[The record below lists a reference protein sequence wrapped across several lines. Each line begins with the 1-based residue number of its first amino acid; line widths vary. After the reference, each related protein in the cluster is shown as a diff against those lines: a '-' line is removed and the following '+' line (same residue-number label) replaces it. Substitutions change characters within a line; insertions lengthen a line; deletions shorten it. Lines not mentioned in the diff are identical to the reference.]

1 MNIEKAVIKN
11 FRNIEN
17 MELEPSDGI
26 NVIYGENGHGKTNII
41 ESIWLF
47 TGCNS
52 FRTRKNIELINKNS
66 DEAELFIQFFSNGRQ
81 QNAELDIK
89 EKKEAFLNGI
99 KQVSPRKF
107 LGEFQ
112 AVVFSP
118 SVLSVIRDGP
128 SEKRKFLDI
137 AISLIK
143 PNYAALLSKYNKTV
157 VQRNSLLKQIG
168 TEKKGEDL
176 LFVFDEELAR
186 CGGKIIDYRL
196 NYLKDLGDFSPQ
208 IYSEISNG
216 REHMKISYINSL
228 KESGK
233 NSVEWSEILY
243 KNLSQ
248 NHEKDVMRQATS
260 FGPHKDDLEIF
271 LDGMNVRN
279 YGSQGQQRSCALSL
293 KIGEASILKNVSGEQ
308 PVALMDD
315 VMSELDENRQ
325 KFLMKYFDGW
335 QVFVT
340 CCDPSHRSKIKSD
353 KVFEICDG
361 KIKGE

>member
-17 MELEPSDGI
+17 MELEPSNGI

-41 ESIWLF
+41 ESFWLF

-52 FRTRKNIELINKNS
+52 FRTRKNIELINKDS
-66 DEAELFIQFFSNGRQ
+66 KFSELFIQFFSNSREQ
-81 QNAELDIK
+81 DAKIIIND
-89 EKKEAFLNGI
+89 KKEAYLNGI
-99 KQVSPRKF
+99 KQNSPRKF

-118 SVLSVIRDGP
+118 SVLSIIRDGP
-128 SEKRKFLDI
+128 SEKRKFIDI

-143 PNYAALLSKYNKTV
+143 PNYTALLSKYNKTV
-157 VQRNSLLKQIG
+157 IQRNSLLKQIS

-196 NYLKDLGDFSPQ
+196 KYLNDLRSEAPQ

-216 REHMKISYINSL
+216 REKMKISYVNSL
-228 KESGK
+228 KEIGK
-233 NSVEWSEILY
+233 NNVEWSEILY
-243 KNLSQ
+243 KNLSE
-248 NHEKDVMRQATS
+248 NHEKDIIRQATS

-271 LDGMNVRN
+271 LDDMNVRN

-293 KIGEASILKNVSGEQ
+293 KIGEATILKKVSGEQ
-308 PVALMDD
+308 PIALMDD

-325 KFLMKYFDGW
+325 KYLMKFFDGW
-335 QVFVT
+335 QVFIT
-340 CCDPSHRSKIKSD
+340 CCDPSHRSKINSD

-361 KIKGE
+361 RIK

>member
-1 MNIEKAVIKN
+1 MKIEKAVIKN
-11 FRNIEN
+11 FRNIEY
-17 MELEPSDGI
+17 MELEPANGI

-52 FRTRKNIELINKNS
+52 FRTRKNTELIKKDAEIS
-66 DEAELFIQFFSNGRQ
+66 ELFTSFFSNEREQEAKLIIG
-81 QNAELDIK
+81 

-99 KQVSPRKF
+99 KQISPRKF

-128 SEKRKFLDI
+128 SEKRKFIDI

-143 PNYAALLSKYNKTV
+143 PNYAALLSKYNKIIM
-157 VQRNSLLKQIG
+157 QRNSLLKQIG
-168 TEKKGEDL
+168 TEKKGEEL
-176 LFVFDEELAR
+176 LFVFDEEIAR
-186 CGGKIIDYRL
+186 YGGRIIDYRL
-196 NYLKDLGDFSPQ
+196 NYLKNMKEYAPQ
-208 IYSEISNG
+208 IYSDISND
-216 REHMKISYINSL
+216 REKMKIIYVNSL
-228 KESGK
+228 KEEGA
-233 NSVEWSEILY
+233 NNVEWSEILY
-243 KNLSQ
+243 KNLSK
-248 NHEKDVMRQATS
+248 NHERDIARQATS
-260 FGPHKDDLEIF
+260 FGPHKDDLEIY

-293 KIGEASILKNVSGEQ
+293 KIGEATLLKNIFGEQ

-325 KFLMKYFDGW
+325 KYLMKFFDGW

-340 CCDPSHRSKIKSD
+340 CCDPSHRNKIKYE

-361 KIKGE
+361 RIKGE

>member
-17 MELEPSDGI
+17 MELEPSNGI

-41 ESIWLF
+41 ESFWLF

-52 FRTRKNIELINKNS
+52 FRTRKNIELINKDS
-66 DEAELFIQFFSNGRQ
+66 KISELFIQFFSNSREQ
-81 QNAELDIK
+81 DAKIIIND
-89 EKKEAFLNGI
+89 KKEAFLNGI
-99 KQVSPRKF
+99 KQNSPRKF

-128 SEKRKFLDI
+128 SEKRKFIDI

-157 VQRNSLLKQIG
+157 IQRNSLLKQIG
-168 TEKKGEDL
+168 AEKKVEDL

-196 NYLKDLGDFSPQ
+196 KYLNDLRSEAPQ

-216 REHMKISYINSL
+216 REKMKISYVNSL
-228 KESGK
+228 KEIGK
-233 NSVEWSEILY
+233 NNVEWSEILY
-243 KNLSQ
+243 KNLSE
-248 NHEKDVMRQATS
+248 NHEKDIIRQATS

-271 LDGMNVRN
+271 LDDMNVRN

-293 KIGEASILKNVSGEQ
+293 KIGEATILKNVSGEQ
-308 PVALMDD
+308 PIALMDD

-325 KFLMKYFDGW
+325 KYLMKFFDGW
-335 QVFVT
+335 QVFIT
-340 CCDPSHRSKIKSD
+340 CCDPSHRSKINSD

-361 KIKGE
+361 RIK

>member
-1 MNIEKAVIKN
+1 MNLENAVIKN
-11 FRNIEN
+11 FRNIDNIEI
-17 MELEPSDGI
+17 EPCNGI

-52 FRTRKNIELINKNS
+52 FRTRKNNELINKNS
-66 DEAELFIQFFSNGRQ
+66 KSAELISNFFSNGRNQ
-81 QNAELDIK
+81 EARLLIE
-89 EKKEAFLNGI
+89 EKKEAYLNGI
-99 KQVSPRKF
+99 KQPSQRKF

-118 SVLSVIRDGP
+118 SVLSVIKDGP
-128 SEKRKFLDI
+128 SEKRKFIDI

-143 PNYAALLSKYNKTV
+143 PNYAALLSKYNKTLI
-157 VQRNSLLKQIG
+157 QRNSLLKKIA

-176 LFVFDEELAR
+176 LFVFDEEAAR

-196 NYLKDLGDFSPQ
+196 KYLEKLIDYAPK

-216 REHMKISYINSL
+216 REEMKILYNNSL
-228 KESGK
+228 RESGS
-233 NSVEWSEILY
+233 NCVEWSEILY
-243 KNLSQ
+243 KQLSE
-248 NHEKDVMRQATS
+248 NHEKDIFRQLTS
-260 FGPHKDDLEIF
+260 FGPHKDDIDIF
-271 LDGMNVRN
+271 LGTMNVRN

-293 KIGEASILKNVSGEQ
+293 KISEASILRDFSGEQ
-308 PVALMDD
+308 PIALMDD

-325 KFLMKYFDGW
+325 KYLMKFFDGW

-340 CCDPSHRSKIKSD
+340 CCDPSHKEKIKSD
-353 KVFEICDG
+353 KVFNVVDG
-361 KIKGE
+361 KIKGD

>member
-17 MELEPSDGI
+17 MELEPSNGI

-41 ESIWLF
+41 ESFWLF

-52 FRTRKNIELINKNS
+52 FRTRKNIELINKDS
-66 DEAELFIQFFSNGRQ
+66 KFSELFIQFFSNSREQ
-81 QNAELDIK
+81 DAKIIIND
-89 EKKEAFLNGI
+89 KKEAYLNGI
-99 KQVSPRKF
+99 KQNSPRKF

-128 SEKRKFLDI
+128 SEKRKFIDI

-157 VQRNSLLKQIG
+157 IQRNSLLKQIG
-168 TEKKGEDL
+168 TEKKGGDL

-196 NYLKDLGDFSPQ
+196 KYLNDLRSEAPQ

-216 REHMKISYINSL
+216 REKMKISYVNSL
-228 KESGK
+228 KEIGK
-233 NSVEWSEILY
+233 NNVEWSEILY
-243 KNLSQ
+243 KNLSE
-248 NHEKDVMRQATS
+248 NHEKDIIRQATS

-271 LDGMNVRN
+271 LDDMNVRN

-293 KIGEASILKNVSGEQ
+293 KIGEATILKNVSGEQ
-308 PVALMDD
+308 PIALMDD

-325 KFLMKYFDGW
+325 KYLMKFFDGW
-335 QVFVT
+335 QVFIT
-340 CCDPSHRSKIKSD
+340 CCDPSHRSKINSD

-361 KIKGE
+361 RIK

>member
-1 MNIEKAVIKN
+1 MNIERAVIKN
-11 FRNIEN
+11 FRNIEY
-17 MELEPSDGI
+17 MEFEPANGI

-52 FRTRKNIELINKNS
+52 FRTRKNIELIKK
-66 DEAELFIQFFSNGRQ
+66 DVETAELLTNFFSNEREQ
-81 QNAELDIK
+81 DAKLIISD
-89 EKKEAFLNGI
+89 KKEAFLNGI
-99 KQVSPRKF
+99 KQISPRKF

-128 SEKRKFLDI
+128 SEKRKFIDI

-143 PNYAALLSKYNKTV
+143 PNYAALLSKYNKV
-157 VQRNSLLKQIG
+157 IVQRNSLLKQIG

-176 LFVFDEELAR
+176 LFVFDEEIAR
-186 CGGKIIDYRL
+186 YGGRIIDYRL
-196 NYLKDLGDFSPQ
+196 NYLKDMKEYAPQ
-208 IYSEISNG
+208 IYSDISNG
-216 REHMKISYINSL
+216 REKMKIMYVNSL
-228 KESGK
+228 KEEGT
-233 NSVEWSEILY
+233 NNVEWSEILY
-243 KNLSQ
+243 KNLSK
-248 NHEKDVMRQATS
+248 NHERDIARQATS
-260 FGPHKDDLEIF
+260 YGPHKDDLEIY
-271 LDGMNVRN
+271 LDDMNVRN

-293 KIGEASILKNVSGEQ
+293 KIGEATLLKNISGEQ

-325 KFLMKYFDGW
+325 KYLMKFFDGW

-340 CCDPSHRSKIKSD
+340 CCDPSHKNKINSD

>member
-17 MELEPSDGI
+17 MELEPSNGI

-41 ESIWLF
+41 ESFWLF

-52 FRTRKNIELINKNS
+52 FRTRKNIELINKKS
-66 DEAELFIQFFSNGRQ
+66 KFSELFIQFFSNSREQ
-81 QNAELDIK
+81 DAKIIIND
-89 EKKEAFLNGI
+89 KKEAFLNGI
-99 KQVSPRKF
+99 KQNSPRKF

-128 SEKRKFLDI
+128 SEKRKFIDI

-157 VQRNSLLKQIG
+157 IQRNSLLKQIG

-196 NYLKDLGDFSPQ
+196 KYLNDLRSEAPQ

-216 REHMKISYINSL
+216 REKMKISYVNSL
-228 KESGK
+228 KEIGK
-233 NSVEWSEILY
+233 NNVEWSEILY
-243 KNLSQ
+243 KNLSE
-248 NHEKDVMRQATS
+248 NHEKDIIRQATS

-271 LDGMNVRN
+271 LDDMNVRN

-293 KIGEASILKNVSGEQ
+293 KIGEATILKNVSGEQ
-308 PVALMDD
+308 PIALMDD

-325 KFLMKYFDGW
+325 KYLMKFFDGW
-335 QVFVT
+335 QVFIT
-340 CCDPSHRSKIKSD
+340 CCDPSHRSKINSD

-361 KIKGE
+361 RIK

>member
-17 MELEPSDGI
+17 MELEPSNGI

-41 ESIWLF
+41 ESFWLF

-52 FRTRKNIELINKNS
+52 FRTKKNIELINKDS
-66 DEAELFIQFFSNGRQ
+66 KFSELFIQFFSNSREQ
-81 QNAELDIK
+81 DAKIIIND
-89 EKKEAFLNGI
+89 KKEAFLNGI
-99 KQVSPRKF
+99 KQNSPRKF

-128 SEKRKFLDI
+128 SEKRKFIDI

-157 VQRNSLLKQIG
+157 IQRNSLLKQVG

-196 NYLKDLGDFSPQ
+196 KYLNGLRSEAPQ

-216 REHMKISYINSL
+216 REKMKISYVNSL
-228 KESGK
+228 KEIGK
-233 NSVEWSEILY
+233 NNVEWSEILY
-243 KNLSQ
+243 KNLSE
-248 NHEKDVMRQATS
+248 NHEKDIIRQATS

-271 LDGMNVRN
+271 LDDMNVRN

-293 KIGEASILKNVSGEQ
+293 KIGEATILKNVSGEQ
-308 PVALMDD
+308 PIALMDD

-325 KFLMKYFDGW
+325 KYLMKFFDGW
-335 QVFVT
+335 QVFIT
-340 CCDPSHRSKIKSD
+340 CCDPSHRSKINSD

-361 KIKGE
+361 RIK

>member
-17 MELEPSDGI
+17 MELEPSNGI

-41 ESIWLF
+41 ESFWLF

-52 FRTRKNIELINKNS
+52 FRTRKNIELINKDS
-66 DEAELFIQFFSNGRQ
+66 KFSELFIQFFSNSREQ
-81 QNAELDIK
+81 DAKIIIND
-89 EKKEAFLNGI
+89 KKEAYLNGI
-99 KQVSPRKF
+99 KQNSPRKF

-128 SEKRKFLDI
+128 SEKRKFIDI

-157 VQRNSLLKQIG
+157 IQRNSLLKQIG

-196 NYLKDLGDFSPQ
+196 KYLNDLRSEAPQ

-216 REHMKISYINSL
+216 REKMKISYVNSL
-228 KESGK
+228 KEIGK
-233 NSVEWSEILY
+233 NNVEWSEILY
-243 KNLSQ
+243 KNLSE
-248 NHEKDVMRQATS
+248 NHEKDIIRQVTS

-271 LDGMNVRN
+271 LDDMNVRN

-293 KIGEASILKNVSGEQ
+293 KIGEATILKNVSGEQ
-308 PVALMDD
+308 PIALMDD

-325 KFLMKYFDGW
+325 KYLMKFFDGW
-335 QVFVT
+335 QVFIT
-340 CCDPSHRSKIKSD
+340 CCDPSHRSKINSD

-361 KIKGE
+361 RIK